1 MFQEKQ
7 FYLKQLEKGP
17 VSHKRITNRMKS
29 RFNTSTAIV
38 KDELLRSGHI
48 ELAFTKRTGET
59 NKLEYFF
66 KLTNKKLDG
75 SMMEEKPIST
85 VWEDGTQKSKGNAFD
100 WRNSGSTLY
109 SKREIVQAQQKY
121 HNNFSITAYSRA

>member
-1 MFQEKQ
+1 MLQEKQ
-7 FYLKQLEKGP
+7 YYLKQLENGP
-17 VSHKRITNRMKS
+17 ISHKRISNRMKT
-29 RFNTSTAIV
+29 RFATSPAMV

-59 NKLEYFF
+59 NKLDYFF

-75 SMMEEKPIST
+75 SMMEEKAIST
-85 VWEDGTQKSKGNAFD
+85 VWDDGTQKSRGNAFD

-121 HNNFSITAYSRA
+121 QPNQQIITYSRA